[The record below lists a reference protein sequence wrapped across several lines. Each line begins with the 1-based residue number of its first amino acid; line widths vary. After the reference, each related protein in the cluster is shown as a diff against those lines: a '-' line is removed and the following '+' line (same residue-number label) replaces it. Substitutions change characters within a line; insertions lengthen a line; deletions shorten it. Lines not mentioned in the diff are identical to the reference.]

1 MVDEKLKAAIEERN
15 QVIKN
20 LNFIASA
27 LEQDDLTNFAKILG
41 DAAISYGKLFDKAYP
56 NDKDH
61 MLY

>member
-27 LEQDDLTNFAKILG
+27 LEQDDLTNFAKNSWRCG
-41 DAAISYGKLFDKAYP
+41 NKLW
-56 NDKDH
+56 
-61 MLY
+61 